1 MQWCTDGAARYASQ
15 GARLSRLWLTVLV
28 RLSNR
33 TDSGLDGF
41 HAGSIRLLASKTEV
55 APESQRPAARASGQ
69 RPEPAASG
77 QHCCAPISLLQR
89 FQVTCSGVCRGPDS
103 TRMREHSD

>member
-15 GARLSRLWLTVLV
+15 GARLSRRWLTVLV

-55 APESQRPAARASGQ
+55 APQRASGQSQRPAAN
-69 RPEPAASG
+69 G

>member
-55 APESQRPAARASGQ
+55 APREPAARRHSQRPAAN
-69 RPEPAASG
+69 G